1 MNQTEHHAALLEDEG
16 VSSALLPLRRMSEE
30 EFVAACEEKTRAEWV
45 DGEVILMS
53 PVNLEHASL
62 NYWLAQVLGLFVEDR
77 DLGLVLGQEF
87 FIRFPAQR
95 RRRLPDL
102 FFVAE
107 VKRSKL
113 RRTFFEG
120 APDLMVE
127 LVSSDSVERDY
138 DHKRKEYE
146 AAGVREYWIIDP
158 EKREWLPL
166 ALNKRGRYQRIAEKE
181 GVVRSRVLDG
191 FWLRTEWLWEPR
203 PKVRWVLEQM
213 EQSAE

>member
-1 MNQTEHHAALLEDEG
+1 MSQVEPLTSLSENMA
-16 VSSALLPLRRMSEE
+16 SALLPLRRMTEE
-30 EFVAACEEKTRAEWV
+30 EFVAACDENTRAEWV

-53 PVNLEHASL
+53 PVNVEHMSL
-62 NYWLAQVLGLFVEDR
+62 NYWLARVVGSFVEDR

-107 VKRSKL
+107 ARRSQV
-113 RRTFFEG
+113 RHTFFEG

-127 LVSSDSVERDY
+127 LVSPDSVERDY
-138 DHKRKEYE
+138 GDKRKEYE
-146 AAGVREYWIIDP
+146 AAGVRESWIIDP
-158 EKREWLPL
+158 EKRAWLPL
-166 ALNKRGRYQRIAEKE
+166 ALVERGRYQRIPETD
-181 GVVRSRVLDG
+181 GIVRSRVLDG

-213 EQSAE
+213 ESASP